1 MWSDPGL
8 EWFHQHFYVSG
19 PPGLWRGDGPALSH
33 IAFVI
38 CLSSWGSDAARRLS
52 LPQKLVLVLA
62 LAGASSSSSTSANTS
77 TSASTSASPSTSTSI
92 SIGASTMLCRTNI
105 QVVLAHVLHAT
116 LRMSCT
122 QPCASVEYFRV
133 SICRSTLSSLR
144 LRYFRK
150 MLQSA

>member
-1 MWSDPGL
+1 VL
-8 EWFHQHFYVSG
+8 AV
-19 PPGLWRGDGPALSH
+19 
-33 IAFVI
+33 V
-38 CLSSWGSDAARRLS
+38 
-52 LPQKLVLVLA
+52 LVLVLILSPVLVLVLVLVLVPVLVLA
-62 LAGASSSSSTSANTS
+62 IAGASSSSSTSANTS